1 MTNKAKT
8 FQTSGKEMKVGHQI
22 QIYSLELLQDF
33 PDFNLLQ
40 TFEKKS
46 WKLESYFLHIP
57 VVFLGLSRRAVLKN
71 VGEKKEKRL
80 HAA

>member
-8 FQTSGKEMKVGHQI
+8 FQTSAKEMKVGHQI

-40 TFEKKS
+40 TFEKKV
-46 WKLESYFLHIP
+46 E
-57 VVFLGLSRRAVLKN
+57 N
-71 VGEKKEKRL
+71 
-80 HAA
+80 

>member
-1 MTNKAKT
+1 MTNKAET

-40 TFEKKS
+40 TFEKK
-46 WKLESYFLHIP
+46 KLKIRILFFAHSCCF
-57 VVFLGLSRRAVLKN
+57 SRSFT
-71 VGEKKEKRL
+71 
-80 HAA
+80 